1 MIHVIRDSQKSF
13 FICTAVTFLICN
25 LSQAQEASSDKI
37 EFFERKIRPV
47 LVEHCYECHNSA
59 DTAES
64 DLAVDFRNG
73 LLNGGVSGAS
83 VVRGEPNDSLLLRAM
98 RHQDGMKM
106 PKGGPKLSDEIID
119 DFAKWIADGAVDPR
133 ETPPDKEELAQVTS
147 WEHIRNQRMKWWSFQ
162 PLQFEMP
169 DENNWS
175 ERPIDRFIYQ
185 QLVDHGVEPQS
196 RADKFALLRR
206 LSFVLT
212 GLPPSQEMI
221 DRFSTD
227 SSEES
232 YEEIVDE
239 LMNSPHFGERWA
251 RHWMDLFRYAES
263 HGSEGDPGVP
273 YAFRYRD
280 YLIRALNSDVPY
292 NQMVR

>member
-25 LSQAQEASSDKI
+25 LSHAQESSSDKM

-83 VVRGEPNDSLLLRAM
+83 VVLGEPNDSLLLRAM

-119 DFAKWIADGAVDPR
+119 DFAKWISDGAVDPR

-147 WEHIRNQRMKWWSFQ
+147 WENIRNQRMKWWSFQ

-232 YEEIVDE
+232 YEET
-239 LMNSPHFGERWA
+239 
-251 RHWMDLFRYAES
+251 
-263 HGSEGDPGVP
+263 
-273 YAFRYRD
+273 
-280 YLIRALNSDVPY
+280 
-292 NQMVR
+292 VRLKPSLPAIH